1 MADGGLHDY
10 GDVQVLATEVRRK
23 TLSVEVHPTGRVVL
37 RAPQGCSDERIR
49 AVLAK
54 RQRWIA
60 EQKAFFQ
67 RFEPRTPQRAW
78 VVGESHLHLGKRYKL
93 RVEAAAE
100 DNVHL
105 RGLEMVV
112 ASRQGR
118 DAKPEHVEALVLRW
132 RHGEAKTVFARQL
145 SICQR
150 HYRFSEFAQPSLRVQ
165 LLTKRWGSLSQ
176 YGTMTLHSGLV
187 QASTACIDYVI
198 YHELC
203 HLVHQNHSVNFF
215 DLLGEVC
222 PQWVAR
228 KELLETTIR

>member
-1 MADGGLHDY
+1 MADGCLHRY
-10 GDVQVLATEVRRK
+10 GDVQVIATEVRRK

-49 AVLAK
+49 AVLTK

-78 VVGESHLHLGKRYKL
+78 VAGESHLHLGKRYKL
-93 RVEAAAE
+93 RMEAASE
-100 DNVHL
+100 DGVCL

-112 ASRQGR
+112 GIRQGR
-118 DAKPEHVEALVLRW
+118 DAKPEQIEALVLRW
-132 RHGEAKTVFARQL
+132 RHEEAKDVFAQQL
-145 SICQR
+145 ATCR
-150 HYRFSEFAQPSLRVQ
+150 GHYRFTEFATPSLRVQ

-176 YGTMTLHSGLV
+176 HGTMTLHSGLV

-215 DLLGEVC
+215 ELLSEVC

-228 KELLETTIR
+228 KELLEATIR

>member
-1 MADGGLHDY
+1 MADGGLYDY

-78 VVGESHLHLGKRYKL
+78 VTGESHLHLGKRYKL
-93 RVEAAAE
+93 RIEA
-100 DNVHL
+100 DVKDGVCL

-112 ASRQGR
+112 AVRQGR
-118 DAKPEHVEALVLRW
+118 EARPGQVEALVMHW
-132 RHGEAKTVFARQL
+132 RREEAKEVFARQL
-145 SICQR
+145 AICQR
-150 HYRFSEFAQPSLRVQ
+150 HYRFSELTTPSLRVQ
-165 LLTKRWGSLSQ
+165 LLTKRWGSQSQ
-176 YGTMTLHSGLV
+176 HGTMTLHSGLV

-203 HLVHQNHSVNFF
+203 HLVHQNHSAIFF
-215 DLLGEVC
+215 ELLSEVC
-222 PQWVAR
+222 PQWVTR

>member
-1 MADGGLHDY
+1 MADSGLHDY

-37 RAPQGCSDERIR
+37 RAPLGCSDERIR

-78 VVGESHLHLGKRYKL
+78 VAGESHLHLGKRYKL
-93 RVEAAAE
+93 RVEAAAV
-100 DNVHL
+100 DSVCL

-112 ASRQGR
+112 TIRQGLAAR
-118 DAKPEHVEALVLRW
+118 PAQLEALVLRW
-132 RHGEAKTVFARQL
+132 RHEEAKDIFARQL
-145 SICQR
+145 AICQQ
-150 HYRFSEFAQPSLRVQ
+150 HYRFSEFAQPRLRVQ

-176 YGTMTLHSGLV
+176 HGTMTLHSGLI

-222 PQWVAR
+222 PHWLAR
-228 KELLETTIR
+228 RELLEMTVC